1 MGETMTLL
9 ELQTIFGET
18 IRNIRKDGLTPEER
32 QTINEQSAL
41 VMNVGKQMIN
51 TADIMLRYEKLQAQN
66 QNLVHSKLKDIV
78 GY

>member
-1 MGETMTLL
+1 MEKTMTLL

-18 IRNIRKDGLTPEER
+18 IRNIREDGLTPEER
-32 QTINEQSAL
+32 QTVNEQSAL

-66 QNLVHSKLKDIV
+66 CNLVNSRLKDIV